1 MLRTAR
7 SCGAFGG
14 AGIWGAVMKN
24 GYHEFSCSATQPCCI
39 VQRMKKRRPTQSRPI
54 RRIMVNLDAGQ
65 VVAVRSRALRDC
77 RTMSAWI
84 RNLILVELAK

>member
-1 MLRTAR
+1 
-7 SCGAFGG
+7 
-14 AGIWGAVMKN
+14 
-24 GYHEFSCSATQPCCI
+24 
-39 VQRMKKRRPTQSRPI
+39 MKKRRPTQSRPI